1 MDFARRQTITLIV
14 AVVAVLGPM
23 MVSAQIFSP
32 YGSPPVV
39 RMTGTFSPFDE
50 KQSHGLNT
58 LTVIIE
64 DKQKWLFKVNRVDT
78 MTGTDPGM
86 MLLTYIFPPELRLMG
101 AASKMALLA
110 QPDIVGKPVSLQ
122 GFLYI
127 DDRDFYVAEINVAT
141 ETANQ

>member
-39 RMTGTFSPFDE
+39 RMTGTFKPFDE
-50 KQSHGLNT
+50 KESHGLNT

-127 DDRDFYVAEINVAT
+127 DDRDFYVAEVNVAT
-141 ETANQ
+141 ATANQ